1 MYEKKKLPFLSW
13 FLSIIL
19 ETYLLSLGRQKF
31 LGFFSQLASHFGEVM
46 KKLSHFTLVVDSKL
60 TTDRCGC
67 RRCNNGHFLE
77 YDPPCSNCTHSYES
91 LLSITFTMRKMSQYL
106 HASGASRSYLI
117 KEIKKIFR
125 KTNHL
130 I

>member
-13 FLSIIL
+13 FLSIFL
-19 ETYLLSLGRQKF
+19 ETHLLSLGRQKF
-31 LGFFSQLASHFGEVM
+31 LFFIPQLASHFGEVM

-67 RRCNNGHFLE
+67 KYCKNGHSPE
-77 YDPPCSNCTHSYES
+77 YDPPCSKLHPEIYES

-117 KEIKKIFR
+117 KEITK
-125 KTNHL
+125 
-130 I
+130 